1 MRYLYSTTN
10 DFTTAYEWIC
20 FYRNY
25 SNVCFRFILE
35 NSKET
40 IKTSWLSPL
49 QAYDYFMSHQFEFGS
64 TYSYSI
70 VKRTKTNVY

>member
-10 DFTTAYEWIC
+10 DFTTGYEWLC

-25 SNVCFRFILE
+25 SNVSFRFIFE
-35 NSKET
+35 SSKET
-40 IKTSWLSPL
+40 IKTNWLSPE
-49 QAYDYFMSHQFEFGS
+49 QAYDYFKSHQFDFGNFI
-64 TYSYSI
+64 SYSI